1 MKYKIKDVVNLNH
14 SSIKKDELTNIL
26 YLDTANLNQNTIN
39 ELTEY
44 NFVIDKVP
52 SRARRKVNNN
62 DILLSTVRPNQE
74 HYGILDNPP
83 TNLIVSTGFAVLSPK
98 KDIVNPNYLYAY
110 LTQRRITDY
119 LQIIAE
125 NSTSAYPSIKPSVI
139 ANLDIELP
147 SMEKQNS
154 IGEFSKS
161 LENKIKLNNQIIST
175 LEELAST
182 LFKRWFVDYEFPD
195 ENGNPYKSSGGKM
208 IESELGDIPEVW
220 EVLNLADVSEDIIT
234 GKTPSTKEKENY
246 GDEIPFIKIP
256 DMHNNT
262 YVVNTESSLSSLGS
276 SLHPKKLLPKNT
288 ICVSCI
294 ATPGLV
300 SITSEESHTNQQINA
315 ILPKKNDLYFL
326 YLNMKSKSNL
336 IKELGSGGSTTLN
349 LNKTQFGKI
358 KLVYPPEIIK
368 ETFNDFCSPLFLK
381 ILLLK
386 RSNNQ
391 LVNLRDSLLP
401 KLLSGEIEIPQG
413 EDV

>member
-1 MKYKIKDVVNLNH
+1 MQYYH
-14 SSIKKDELTNIL
+14 
-26 YLDTANLNQNTIN
+26 Q
-39 ELTEY
+39 
-44 NFVIDKVP
+44 
-52 SRARRKVNNN
+52 
-62 DILLSTVRPNQE
+62 
-74 HYGILDNPP
+74 
-83 TNLIVSTGFAVLSPK
+83 K

-315 ILPKKNDLYFL
+315 ILPKK
-326 YLNMKSKSNL
+326 K
-336 IKELGSGGSTTLN
+336 
-349 LNKTQFGKI
+349 
-358 KLVYPPEIIK
+358 
-368 ETFNDFCSPLFLK
+368 
-381 ILLLK
+381 
-386 RSNNQ
+386 
-391 LVNLRDSLLP
+391 
-401 KLLSGEIEIPQG
+401 
-413 EDV
+413 

>member
-315 ILPKKNDLYFL
+315 ILPKK
-326 YLNMKSKSNL
+326 K
-336 IKELGSGGSTTLN
+336 
-349 LNKTQFGKI
+349 
-358 KLVYPPEIIK
+358 
-368 ETFNDFCSPLFLK
+368 
-381 ILLLK
+381 
-386 RSNNQ
+386 
-391 LVNLRDSLLP
+391 
-401 KLLSGEIEIPQG
+401 
-413 EDV
+413 